1 MTQSWPQT
9 SCVHVALASLPMSD
23 AIARHQNRL
32 PGSAPPPPAPHP

>member
-32 PGSAPPPPAPHP
+32 PRLGCILQGGR